1 MPNNTNFNIADGTLG
16 ILTNAFYDKPQLQS
30 ISIPNSLEFIGD
42 AAFGGCKGLTSLTLP
57 SSLKSIEKSAF
68 YNCTGLT
75 SLSIPS
81 SVTSLGNYAFD
92 GCTGLS
98 SINIGESVVSLGDG
112 VFSRCIGL
120 TSITVDDSNP
130 YYDSRNNC
138 NAIIETSS
146 NTLIQGCSKSTIP
159 SSIKAIGNSAFYGFE
174 GLSKITIPSSVTKI
188 GESAFRS
195 CVNLTSISIPNK
207 VTSIGKYAFA
217 GCTGLTNL
225 TIPANVATVGNYAFN
240 GCNGVKTLNYRAKAL
255 ETPANLSGMSNV
267 ETVNFDGGATVVPA
281 NLLPNYPKLALV
293 NVGKDVAN
301 IAEGAFDN
309 CDALKTMNYDAA
321 NCASGELAIASLDT
335 LTLGTNV
342 KSIAA
347 NMFYNCKN
355 MKKIVC
361 KATTPP
367 ELGNGMVFPNG
378 RYIGVPSNVGAKY
391 KEKWAKIANG
401 TYTRVLP
408 LPIYDLNLESG
419 LLVSGKPF
427 VTTRAYSESKAE
439 CSETGYIIE
448 DNSNSGNKIKIQ
460 PTYTSSNDQYVYFSH
475 SKLSDYMLPGHSYQ
489 IRPYVV
495 VNSVEYDGYYWADI
509 EIPALQSAYNSSVG
523 PSSIILTDNTVIPE
537 NINFMSATFTLDNKT
552 YESYG
557 NDIIVT
563 GLKPNKWYSG
573 NYSVAVNEG
582 NVNSTSIEFRTPALT
597 LNTQPVK
604 MLTNTAAR
612 LEAYTNLSEE
622 ETSCGFLWKRYDA
635 PESMLGNPVYCP
647 VYEGTMT
654 GTLKNLPEGV
664 YYQYRAFYRDSE
676 GKLYYGDDSW
686 VAFYTGDATVEF
698 EPVAHTY
705 DNARVSGAN
714 AIIQGVALR
723 GSKDITEQGFEYW
736 VDGAAQSEAHMAP
749 STVNKVTATGERM
762 TSTLTSLKGGSNYSF
777 RAYVKTADGTTY
789 GEVRTFRTPV
799 TAMPGDVNGDQ
810 VISGA
815 DVTALYNVLLDGSTA
830 AGDADV
836 NGDGVVSGA
845 DVTALYNLLLGQ

>member
-1 MPNNTNFNIADGTLG
+1 
-16 ILTNAFYDKPQLQS
+16 
-30 ISIPNSLEFIGD
+30 
-42 AAFGGCKGLTSLTLP
+42 
-57 SSLKSIEKSAF
+57 
-68 YNCTGLT
+68 
-75 SLSIPS
+75 
-81 SVTSLGNYAFD
+81 
-92 GCTGLS
+92 
-98 SINIGESVVSLGDG
+98 
-112 VFSRCIGL
+112 
-120 TSITVDDSNP
+120 
-130 YYDSRNNC
+130 
-138 NAIIETSS
+138 
-146 NTLIQGCSKSTIP
+146 
-159 SSIKAIGNSAFYGFE
+159 
-174 GLSKITIPSSVTKI
+174 
-188 GESAFRS
+188 
-195 CVNLTSISIPNK
+195 
-207 VTSIGKYAFA
+207 
-217 GCTGLTNL
+217 
-225 TIPANVATVGNYAFN
+225 
-240 GCNGVKTLNYRAKAL
+240 
-255 ETPANLSGMSNV
+255 
-267 ETVNFDGGATVVPA
+267 
-281 NLLPNYPKLALV
+281 
-293 NVGKDVAN
+293 
-301 IAEGAFDN
+301 
-309 CDALKTMNYDAA
+309 
-321 NCASGELAIASLDT
+321 
-335 LTLGTNV
+335 
-342 KSIAA
+342 
-347 NMFYNCKN
+347 
-355 MKKIVC
+355 
-361 KATTPP
+361 
-367 ELGNGMVFPNG
+367 
-378 RYIGVPSNVGAKY
+378 
-391 KEKWAKIANG
+391 
-401 TYTRVLP
+401 
-408 LPIYDLNLESG
+408 
-419 LLVSGKPF
+419 
-427 VTTRAYSESKAE
+427 
-439 CSETGYIIE
+439 
-448 DNSNSGNKIKIQ
+448 
-460 PTYTSSNDQYVYFSH
+460 
-475 SKLSDYMLPGHSYQ
+475 MLPGHSYQ

-563 GLKPNKWYSG
+563 GLKPNKWYYG

-815 DVTALYNVLLDGSTA
+815 DVTALYNVLLDGSEA